1 MTTGIAKSVA
11 ATAGAIAAFVPIG
24 RCPACFASATGVAG
38 SIGLSGLAA
47 SAWFLL
53 VVVAFLSIGLWG
65 MVTSAHAHRRWSGVW
80 AAGIGASLL
89 VTGRLLVEAV
99 LLWVGA
105 SLLMAGFLLD
115 LYWKRRASAA
125 RLVRIGG
132 IE

>member
-1 MTTGIAKSVA
+1 MRTGIAKSVA
-11 ATAGAIAAFVPIG
+11 ATAGAIATFVPIG

-47 SAWFLL
+47 SPWFLL

-65 MVTSAHAHRRWSGVW
+65 MVTSARAHRRWSGVW

-115 LYWKRRASAA
+115 LYWKRKASAA